1 MRELTRQ
8 VALQKLIASQPADAG
23 EDAASAHLAPQE
35 RLARLVRHL
44 LVLGLDLRAEVP
56 DLRGFLHTAASAA
69 NEAAFLVSPFDFAAE
84 RAIDYLGAHQRSRLR
99 RRPAPADA
107 WRFRPPELHLTRA
120 FWQLAGLALEVMA
133 GSFTDGQIEEH
144 AADLANYL
152 VFTSVTSGA
161 WELGAQPPRP
171 QRRRPPTR
179 PPGGSRQRRTP
190 SVFPAWE
197 FPRAGFPKGET

>member
-8 VALQKLIASQPADAG
+8 VALQKLIASQPADS
-23 EDAASAHLAPQE
+23 DPPSPHLTPQE
-35 RLARLVRHL
+35 RVARLVRHL

-56 DLRGFLHTAASAA
+56 DLRDFLHTAASAA
-69 NEAAFLVSPFDFAAE
+69 NEAAFLISPFDFSAE

-152 VFTSVTSGA
+152 LFTAVTSGA
-161 WELGAQPPRP
+161 WELGVRPPRSRGRP
-171 QRRRPPTR
+171 NQRPLGDSRRR
-179 PPGGSRQRRTP
+179 SP
-190 SVFPAWE
+190 SVFPAWD
-197 FPRAGFPKGET
+197 FPQDRNFKGENR